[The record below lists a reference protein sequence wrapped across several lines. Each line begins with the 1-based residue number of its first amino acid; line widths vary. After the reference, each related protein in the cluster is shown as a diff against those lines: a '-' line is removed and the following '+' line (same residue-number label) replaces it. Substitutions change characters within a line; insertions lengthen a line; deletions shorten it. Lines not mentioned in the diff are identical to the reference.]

1 VTGPSAPLDVT
12 GLATGGEGVAR
23 EADGRVVFVDGALPG
38 ERVTVVIESEHKGH
52 ARGRLAEVVEAAAS
66 RVAPP
71 CPRVAAGCGGCGW
84 QHVEPGAQ
92 ASLKLAMVT
101 EALVRLGGVEAPEV
115 RPGPPL
121 PATGYRTT
129 LRGVADGDG
138 RFSLRRHRG
147 HEAVPVPGCLVAHP
161 LLAEIVDDG
170 RFPPGAEVTARVGA
184 RTSDRMVV
192 VDGDA
197 GGPVSVPAG
206 VRVVTGAALA
216 AGRRA
221 WLFEEVH
228 GVRLRVS
235 ARSFFQAG
243 PEGAEALVTAVAA
256 AFGPRHPG
264 ARLADLYGGV
274 GLFSATLGR
283 QAQVELVEGSA
294 SAAADARVNL
304 ADLRARVLRG
314 DVARWRPR
322 RMDAVVA
329 DPPRAGLGPAG
340 VRAIAGTRAPK
351 VALVSCD
358 AGALGRDARLLGLV
372 GYRLVT
378 ATVVDVFPH
387 TPRVEVVSRF
397 EKA

>member
-1 VTGPSAPLDVT
+1 MTGPSAPLDVT
-12 GLATGGEGVAR
+12 GLATGGDGVAR

-38 ERVTVVIESEHKGH
+38 ERVTVIIESEHKGH
-52 ARGRLAEVVEAAAS
+52 ARGRVGEVVEAAAS

-84 QHVEPGAQ
+84 QHVEPEAQ

-101 EALVRLGGVEAPEV
+101 EALARLGGVESPDV

-161 LLAEIVDDG
+161 LLAEIVDEG

-184 RTSDRMVV
+184 RTGDRMVI

-197 GGPVSVPAG
+197 GGPVTVPPG

-243 PEGAEALVTAVAA
+243 PDAAEALVGAVGEAL
-256 AFGPRHPG
+256 GPCDT
-264 ARLADLYGGV
+264 LADLYAGV
-274 GLFSATLGR
+274 GLFAATVGHGAR
-283 QAQVELVEGSA
+283 VVAVEASA

-304 ADLRARVLRG
+304 ADLDARVLQG

-329 DPPRAGLGPAG
+329 DPPRAGLAPAG
-340 VRAIAGTRAPK
+340 VRVIAGTRAPK
-351 VALVSCD
+351 LALVSCD
-358 AGALGRDARLLGLV
+358 AGALGRDTRLLGLV

-387 TPRVEVVSRF
+387 TPHVEVVSRF
-397 EKA
+397 EKV

>member
-1 VTGPSAPLDVT
+1 VNVLDVS
-12 GLATGGEGVAR
+12 GLAVGGDGVAR
-23 EADGRVVFVDGALPG
+23 EPDGRVVFVTGALPG
-38 ERVTVVIESEHKGH
+38 ERVAVAIDSEHRDH
-52 ARGRLAEVVEAAAS
+52 ARGHVVEVVEAGPA

-84 QHVEPGAQ
+84 QHVEPAAQ
-92 ASLKLAMVT
+92 AALKVAMVDQ
-101 EALVRLGGVEAPEV
+101 ALRRLGGLDAPEV
-115 RPGPPL
+115 VPGPPL

-129 LRGVADGDG
+129 LRGVADAEG

-147 HEAVPVPGCLVAHP
+147 HDPVAIPGCLVAHP
-161 LLAEIVDDG
+161 LLEEIVDGG

-184 RTSDRMVV
+184 RTGERMVV
-192 VDGDA
+192 IDGEA
-197 GGPVSVPAG
+197 EPVAVPPG

-256 AFGPRHPG
+256 VLGPPRPG
-264 ARLADLYGGV
+264 DRLADLYGGV
-274 GLFSATLGR
+274 GLFAATAGR
-283 QAQVELVEGSA
+283 RYQVELVEGSP

-304 ADLRARVLRG
+304 ADMKARVVAG
-314 DVARWRPR
+314 DVTRWRPR
-322 RMDAVVA
+322 RMHAVVA

-340 VRAIAGTRAPK
+340 VRAVAGTQAARL
-351 VALVSCD
+351 ALVSCD
-358 AGALGRDARLLGLV
+358 AGALGRDARLLGAA
-372 GYRLVT
+372 GYRLVR
-378 ATVVDVFPH
+378 ATVVDAFPH
-387 TPRVEVVSRF
+387 TPHVEVVAAF
-397 EKA
+397 ERE